1 MKNTKTCGLF
11 SLLAIVLAVLKMA
24 NLIEISWKAIIGIW
38 LLPAAIVL
46 IVVLILTIT
55 NIFLKN

>member
-1 MKNTKTCGLF
+1 MKNTKTCSLF